1 MPEEGGS
8 KQRAEVL
15 VAFGEDD
22 VDILETLAAGNG
34 SGGML
39 VQLTEIRAK
48 LTLLVDVEVVLVAE
62 ENDTTN
68 GNETSE
74 VVLLS
79 VGELGKLD
87 AVDLGADLGVVV
99 EDIGGGVQKVAE
111 VGITLQA
118 LVLIGN
124 RAKGWPLDVGE
135 ARLEVIV
142 LVGLVGLDDGPAR
155 LVVESGGRLG
165 SDGLE
170 VLGRVNSYLGSST
183 LLEVWCHAEQKIG
196 VVWLGRKRQRRML
209 GKTWQWRLVRIL
221 EENEKTAS
229 IYRARKWLEYYGESL
244 LRV

>member
-1 MPEEGGS
+1 M
-8 KQRAEVL
+8 
-15 VAFGEDD
+15 
-22 VDILETLAAGNG
+22 
-34 SGGML
+34 
-39 VQLTEIRAK
+39 QLTEVGAK

-74 VVLLS
+74 VVLLG

-135 ARLEVIV
+135 ARPEVIV

-196 VVWLGRKRQRRML
+196 VVWLGRKGKEGCWGKLGSGDWYGFWKRTRRRRAYI
-209 GKTWQWRLVRIL
+209 GCGSGWNIT
-221 EENEKTAS
+221 EEA
-229 IYRARKWLEYYGESL
+229 YGGSE
-244 LRV
+244 R